1 MKVLLLK
8 DVVKVGQRGEVV
20 EVKDGFGRNYLIRQG
35 FARIADIGS
44 IRAVEAKKAAQLER
58 ETAKKGAR
66 KEYKKKLSGYT
77 VTLTRKANEKG
88 HLFAGVTAAN
98 IVATLHKDG
107 YDFVCESDLSGFPLK
122 TTGGHEVSLKTGE
135 GEEIPIHIHIK
146 PL

>member
-35 FARIADIGS
+35 LARLADIGS
-44 IRAVEAKKAAQLER
+44 IRRVEAKKAAQLEK

-66 KEYKKKLSGYT
+66 KEYKEKLSGYT
-77 VTLTRKANEKG
+77 IALTRKANEKG
-88 HLFAGVTAAN
+88 HLFAGVAATD
-98 IVATLHKDG
+98 IIAILHKDG
-107 YDFVCESDLSGFPLK
+107 YDFVRENDLGGFPLK
-122 TTGGHEVSLKTGE
+122 TTGEHEVSLKIGD

>member
-35 FARIADIGS
+35 LARLADIGS
-44 IRAVEAKKAAQLER
+44 IRRVEAKKAAQLER
-58 ETAKKGAR
+58 ETAKK
-66 KEYKKKLSGYT
+66 
-77 VTLTRKANEKG
+77 
-88 HLFAGVTAAN
+88 AATD
-98 IVATLHKDG
+98 IIAILHKDG
-107 YDFVCESDLSGFPLK
+107 YDFVRENDLGGFPLK
-122 TTGGHEVSLKTGE
+122 TTGEHEVSLKIGD